1 VQSLG
6 LQKIEPTNTGKY
18 PATVDANGYAYVQFG
33 RLYVSPTKVGSGKI
47 KISAVGGGDHLG
59 GGSNPPGG
67 MALAQEVS
75 LIARDV
81 PGGNG
86 TGGWL

>member
-1 VQSLG
+1 MFRTL
-6 LQKIEPTNTGKY
+6 L
-18 PATVDANGYAYVQFG
+18 
-33 RLYVSPTKVGSGKI
+33 GSGKI
-47 KISAVGGGDHLG
+47 KITAVGGGSHVG

-67 MALAQEVS
+67 MEISQEIS